1 MGDAGKMGRG
11 QRRTAA
17 SPGCGKGLDLI
28 PRAAGAQ
35 PSVPSMKPLCLDEY
49 SSCWLLGGVTTMA
62 WRRQKSSW
70 EVARWTGQGV
80 LVQLNR
86 K

>member
-17 SPGCGKGLDLI
+17 SSGYGKGLDLI
-28 PRAAGAQ
+28 PRA
-35 PSVPSMKPLCLDEY
+35 VPSKKPLCLDEY

-70 EVARWTGQGV
+70 EVARWTRQRV